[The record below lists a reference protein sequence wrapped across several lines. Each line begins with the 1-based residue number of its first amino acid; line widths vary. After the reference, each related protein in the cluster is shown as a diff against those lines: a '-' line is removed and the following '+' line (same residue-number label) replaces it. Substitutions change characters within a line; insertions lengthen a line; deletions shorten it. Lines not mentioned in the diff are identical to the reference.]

1 MVRALAGDSTM
12 MRGLVTG
19 RDTKTIPPV
28 SVNPHRIQRPST
40 ANLGLRIQAK
50 GRRPKASGSGWLSR
64 RLRRPT
70 SVTQL
75 ISFLPKGVIIES
87 LRLIRKGAFARLWWS
102 GTVSSLGDWVA
113 LFATIALANEIG
125 GVTGIIVPLVGRLLP
140 GIFGAV
146 GGVVA
151 DRLDRKWTMVIADFG
166 RGAIVLLLMVVD
178 SLLELFVISFL
189 LEVLTLIRQPARE
202 ASIPNIVTEDQLV
215 TANSLSLV
223 SAYGTFPL
231 GSIGWSVAS
240 KIGEWI
246 PEASAIAS
254 RNLAFLADAITFVIS
269 GLIVATMTLDTPE
282 VPEERQRDH
291 RFDFRAPWQDL
302 KEGVRFVA
310 REKHVRVIILGMAT
324 ALFGGG
330 SLFVLGQPFSVDALN
345 AGDSGFGVLL
355 TALGTGV
362 GLGMLVVASLNI
374 SGFKYEVFFAASLI
388 VTGLA
393 TIFTSLVD
401 TVFGAGGW
409 VFLVGLG
416 AGGAYVMG
424 FSALHEQVADEIRGR
439 TFAALFTVVRTALLA
454 SVALAG
460 AVAAAIDGLLP
471 DPLDDG
477 VRAVLMI
484 GGVIILLSGLF
495 TVWTIRDLIKAQRL
509 SPEARRNIE
518 DASEAFS
525 SLRGKRNSRRSD

>member
-1 MVRALAGDSTM
+1 
-12 MRGLVTG
+12 
-19 RDTKTIPPV
+19 
-28 SVNPHRIQRPST
+28 
-40 ANLGLRIQAK
+40 
-50 GRRPKASGSGWLSR
+50 
-64 RLRRPT
+64 
-70 SVTQL
+70 
-75 ISFLPKGVIIES
+75 
-87 LRLIRKGAFARLWWS
+87 
-102 GTVSSLGDWVA
+102 
-113 LFATIALANEIG
+113 
-125 GVTGIIVPLVGRLLP
+125 LVGRLLP

-151 DRLDRKWTMVIADFG
+151 DRFDRKWTMVIADLG
-166 RGAIVLLLMVVD
+166 RGVLVLFLIVVD
-178 SLLELFVISFL
+178 SLVELFVISFF

-202 ASIPNIVTEDQLV
+202 ASIPNLVTEEQLV

-231 GSIGWSVAS
+231 GSIGWSVAA

-246 PEASAIAS
+246 PEASAIGS
-254 RNLAFLADAITFVIS
+254 RNLAFIADAATFVIS
-269 GLIVATMTLDTPE
+269 GVIVATMTLETPE
-282 VPEERQRDH
+282 VPDDRRGDH
-291 RFDFRAPWQDL
+291 RFDFKAPWQDL
-302 KEGVRFVA
+302 KEGIRFVA
-310 REKHVRVIILGMAT
+310 KEKHVRVIILGMAA

-362 GLGMLVVASLNI
+362 GLGMLAVASFNI
-374 SGFKYEVFFAASLI
+374 SGLRYEIFFALSLV
-388 VTGLA
+388 VTGVA
-393 TIFTSLVD
+393 TMFTSVVD

-409 VFLVGLG
+409 VFVVGLG

-460 AVAAAIDGLLP
+460 VVAATIDGRLP
-471 DPLDDG
+471 GPLDDG
-477 VRAVLMI
+477 IRAVLMI
-484 GGVIILLSGLF
+484 GGTIILLSGVLS
-495 TVWTIRDLIKAQRL
+495 VWTVRDLIKGQRL
-509 SPEARRNIE
+509 SPEAKRSLG

-525 SLRGKRNSRRSD
+525 SLRGRRRSNRDDK

>member
-1 MVRALAGDSTM
+1 M
-12 MRGLVTG
+12 
-19 RDTKTIPPV
+19 
-28 SVNPHRIQRPST
+28 
-40 ANLGLRIQAK
+40 
-50 GRRPKASGSGWLSR
+50 
-64 RLRRPT
+64 
-70 SVTQL
+70 
-75 ISFLPKGVIIES
+75 
-87 LRLIRKGAFARLWWS
+87 WWS

-166 RGAIVLLLMVVD
+166 RGAIVLLLMIVD
-178 SLLELFVISFL
+178 NLLELFLISFA

-202 ASIPNIVTEDQLV
+202 ASIPNIVTEEQLV

-254 RNLAFLADAITFVIS
+254 RNLAFLADAVTFVIS
-269 GLIVATMTLDTPE
+269 GLIVATMTLKTPE
-282 VPEERQRDH
+282 IPEERQRDH
-291 RFDFRAPWQDL
+291 RFDFRTPWLDL
-302 KEGVRFVA
+302 KEGVAFVV

-374 SGFKYEVFFAASLI
+374 SGLKYEIFFAVSLI

-393 TIFTSLVD
+393 TMMTSVVH

-460 AVAAAIDGLLP
+460 AVAAALDGHLP
-471 DPLDDG
+471 APLDDG
-477 VRAVLMI
+477 VRAVLMM
-484 GGVIILLSGLF
+484 GGIIVLLSGLLS
-495 TVWTIRDLIKAQRL
+495 VWTVRDLIRGQRL
-509 SPEARRNIE
+509 SPEARRRIE
-518 DASEAFS
+518 GASEAFS
-525 SLRGKRNSRRSD
+525 RGRRRSDRDGS

>member
-1 MVRALAGDSTM
+1 S
-12 MRGLVTG
+12 
-19 RDTKTIPPV
+19 I
-28 SVNPHRIQRPST
+28 
-40 ANLGLRIQAK
+40 
-50 GRRPKASGSGWLSR
+50 
-64 RLRRPT
+64 
-70 SVTQL
+70 
-75 ISFLPKGVIIES
+75 
-87 LRLIRKGAFARLWWS
+87 RLIRKGPFARLWWS

-125 GVTGIIVPLVGRLLP
+125 GVTGIIVPLVARLLP
-140 GIFGAV
+140 GVFGAI

-151 DRLDRKWTMVIADFG
+151 DRLDRKWTMVISDFG
-166 RGAIVLLLMVVD
+166 RGALVLFLMLVD
-178 SLLELFVISFL
+178 NLFELFVISFF
-189 LEVLTLIRQPARE
+189 LEVFTLIRQPARE

-231 GSIGWSVAS
+231 GSLGWSVAS

-254 RNLAFLADAITFVIS
+254 RNLAFVLDAATFVIS
-269 GLIVATMTLDTPE
+269 GLIVATMVLETPE
-282 VPEERQRDH
+282 VSEDRKSEH

-302 KEGVRFVA
+302 KEGLRFVA
-310 REKHVRVIILGMAT
+310 LEKHVRVIILGMAA

-330 SLFVLGQPFSVDALN
+330 SLFVLGQPFSVDSLQ

-362 GLGMLVVASLNI
+362 GLGMLVVATLNI
-374 SGFKYEVFFAASLI
+374 SGLKYEIFFALSLI

-393 TIFTSLVD
+393 TIFTSIAE

-409 VFLVGLG
+409 VFVVGLG

-454 SVALAG
+454 SVAIAG
-460 AVAAAIDGLLP
+460 GVAAAVDGRLP
-471 DPLDDG
+471 HPLDDG
-477 VRAVLMI
+477 IRAILML
-484 GGVIILLSGLF
+484 GGVIILLSGVLA
-495 TVWTIRDLIKAQRL
+495 VWAVRDLLKVQRL
-509 SPEARRNIE
+509 TPEGRRKLS

-525 SLRGKRNSRRSD
+525 ALRGKRRSDRDQK

>member
-1 MVRALAGDSTM
+1 MGAAAVAAPIPDIVST
-12 MRGLVTG
+12 R
-19 RDTKTIPPV
+19 
-28 SVNPHRIQRPST
+28 
-40 ANLGLRIQAK
+40 
-50 GRRPKASGSGWLSR
+50 
-64 RLRRPT
+64 
-70 SVTQL
+70 
-75 ISFLPKGVIIES
+75 KGVNIES
-87 LRLIRKGAFARLWWS
+87 LRLIRRGSFARLWWS

-151 DRLDRKWTMVIADFG
+151 DRLDRKWTMVFADLG
-166 RGAIVLLLMVVD
+166 RGVLVLFLIGVD
-178 SLLELFVISFL
+178 SLFELFVISFF
-189 LEVLTLIRQPARE
+189 LEILTLIRQPARE
-202 ASIPNIVTEDQLV
+202 ASIPNIVTEEQLV

-231 GSIGWSVAS
+231 GSIGWSVAA

-246 PEASAIAS
+246 PEASAIGS
-254 RNLAFLADAITFVIS
+254 RNLAFIADAATFVIS
-269 GLIVATMTLDTPE
+269 GVIVATMTLETPE
-282 VPEERQRDH
+282 VPEDRRGDH

-302 KEGVRFVA
+302 KEGIRFVA
-310 REKHVRVIILGMAT
+310 KEKHVRVIILGMAA

-374 SGFKYEVFFAASLI
+374 SGLKYEIFFALSLI
-388 VTGLA
+388 VTGVA
-393 TIFTSLVD
+393 TMFTSVVH

-409 VFLVGLG
+409 VFIVGLG

-460 AVAAAIDGLLP
+460 VVAATIDGRLP
-471 DPLDDG
+471 GPLDDG
-477 VRAVLMI
+477 IRAVLMI
-484 GGVIILLSGLF
+484 GGTIILLSGVLS
-495 TVWTIRDLIKAQRL
+495 VWTVRDLIRSQRL
-509 SPEARRNIE
+509 SPEAQRSLG

-525 SLRGKRNSRRSD
+525 SLRGRRRSNRHDK

>member
-1 MVRALAGDSTM
+1 M
-12 MRGLVTG
+12 
-19 RDTKTIPPV
+19 
-28 SVNPHRIQRPST
+28 
-40 ANLGLRIQAK
+40 
-50 GRRPKASGSGWLSR
+50 
-64 RLRRPT
+64 
-70 SVTQL
+70 
-75 ISFLPKGVIIES
+75 
-87 LRLIRKGAFARLWWS
+87 
-102 GTVSSLGDWVA
+102 
-113 LFATIALANEIG
+113 
-125 GVTGIIVPLVGRLLP
+125 PLVGRLLP

-151 DRLDRKWTMVIADFG
+151 DRFDRKWTMVICDVG

-178 SLLELFVISFL
+178 NLLELFVVSFL

-202 ASIPNIVTEDQLV
+202 ASVPNIVTEEQLV

-231 GSIGWSVAS
+231 GSLGWSIAS
-240 KIGEWI
+240 KIGEWL

-254 RNLAFLADAITFVIS
+254 RNLAFLADSATFVIS
-269 GLIVATMTLDTPE
+269 GIIVAAMTLDTPE
-282 VPEERQRDH
+282 VPSERQSES
-291 RFDFRAPWQDL
+291 RFDFRTPWEDL
-302 KEGVRFVA
+302 KEGIRFVG
-310 REKHVRVIILGMAT
+310 REKHVRVIILGMAA

-362 GLGMLVVASLNI
+362 GLGMLVVASLNV
-374 SGFKYEVFFAASLI
+374 SGIKYEIFFSVSLI
-388 VTGLA
+388 ITGISTMFA
-393 TIFTSLVD
+393 SMVD
-401 TVFGAGGW
+401 TVFGAAGW

-424 FSALHEQVADEIRGR
+424 FSALHEQVEDEIRGR

-460 AVAAAIDGLLP
+460 AVAATVDGLLP
-471 DPLDDG
+471 GRLEDG
-477 VRAVLMI
+477 IRAVLML
-484 GGVIILLSGLF
+484 GGIIILISGLLTIW
-495 TVWTIRDLIKAQRL
+495 TVRSLIRGRRL
-509 SPEARRNIE
+509 SPESRRSLE

-525 SLRGKRNSRRSD
+525 SLRGKRRQEKRD

>member
-1 MVRALAGDSTM
+1 M
-12 MRGLVTG
+12 
-19 RDTKTIPPV
+19 
-28 SVNPHRIQRPST
+28 
-40 ANLGLRIQAK
+40 
-50 GRRPKASGSGWLSR
+50 
-64 RLRRPT
+64 
-70 SVTQL
+70 
-75 ISFLPKGVIIES
+75 
-87 LRLIRKGAFARLWWS
+87 WWS
-102 GTVSSLGDWVA
+102 GTVSSLGDWIA

-166 RGAIVLLLMVVD
+166 RGAIVLLLMLVD
-178 SLLELFVISFL
+178 NLLELFLISFA

-202 ASIPNIVTEDQLV
+202 ASIPNIVTEEQLV

-231 GSIGWSVAS
+231 GSIGWSIVS

-254 RNLAFLADAITFVIS
+254 RNLAFLADALTFVIS
-269 GLIVATMTLDTPE
+269 GLIVATMALKTPDI
-282 VPEERQRDH
+282 PDERRRDH
-291 RFDFRAPWQDL
+291 RFDLKTPWEDL
-302 KEGVRFVA
+302 KEGIAFVA

-374 SGFKYEVFFAASLI
+374 SGFKYEIFFAVSLI

-393 TIFTSLVD
+393 TMMTSVVN
-401 TVFGAGGW
+401 TVLGAVGW

-460 AVAAAIDGLLP
+460 AVAAAIDGHLP
-471 DPLDDG
+471 SPLDDG
-477 VRAVLMI
+477 VRAVLML
-484 GGVIILLSGLF
+484 GGIIVLLAGVLS
-495 TVWTIRDLIKAQRL
+495 VWTVRDLIRGQRL
-509 SPEARRNIE
+509 TPEAKRRIE

-525 SLRGKRNSRRSD
+525 WGRRRSNRNRP

>member
-1 MVRALAGDSTM
+1 M
-12 MRGLVTG
+12 
-19 RDTKTIPPV
+19 
-28 SVNPHRIQRPST
+28 
-40 ANLGLRIQAK
+40 
-50 GRRPKASGSGWLSR
+50 
-64 RLRRPT
+64 
-70 SVTQL
+70 
-75 ISFLPKGVIIES
+75 
-87 LRLIRKGAFARLWWS
+87 
-102 GTVSSLGDWVA
+102 GDWIA

-166 RGAIVLLLMVVD
+166 RGAIVLLLMLVD
-178 SLLELFVISFL
+178 NLLELFLISFA

-202 ASIPNIVTEDQLV
+202 ASIPNIVTEEQLV

-231 GSIGWSVAS
+231 GSIGWSIVS

-254 RNLAFLADAITFVIS
+254 RNLAFLADALTFVIS
-269 GLIVATMTLDTPE
+269 GLIVATMALKTPDI
-282 VPEERQRDH
+282 PDERRRDH
-291 RFDFRAPWQDL
+291 RFDLKTPWEDL
-302 KEGVRFVA
+302 KEGIAFVA

-374 SGFKYEVFFAASLI
+374 SGFKYEIFFAVSLI

-393 TIFTSLVD
+393 TMMTSVVN
-401 TVFGAGGW
+401 TVLGAVGW

-460 AVAAAIDGLLP
+460 AVAAAIDGHLP
-471 DPLDDG
+471 SPLDDG
-477 VRAVLMI
+477 VRAVLML
-484 GGVIILLSGLF
+484 GGIIVLLAGVLS
-495 TVWTIRDLIKAQRL
+495 VWTVRDLIRGQRL
-509 SPEARRNIE
+509 TPEAKRRIE

-525 SLRGKRNSRRSD
+525 WGRRRSNRNRP

>member
-1 MVRALAGDSTM
+1 M
-12 MRGLVTG
+12 
-19 RDTKTIPPV
+19 
-28 SVNPHRIQRPST
+28 
-40 ANLGLRIQAK
+40 
-50 GRRPKASGSGWLSR
+50 
-64 RLRRPT
+64 
-70 SVTQL
+70 
-75 ISFLPKGVIIES
+75 
-87 LRLIRKGAFARLWWS
+87 WWS
-102 GTVSSLGDWVA
+102 GTVSSLGDWIA

-166 RGAIVLLLMVVD
+166 RGAIVLLLMLVD
-178 SLLELFVISFL
+178 NLLELFLISFA

-202 ASIPNIVTEDQLV
+202 ASIPNIVTEEQLV

-231 GSIGWSVAS
+231 GSIGWSIVS

-254 RNLAFLADAITFVIS
+254 RNLAFLADALTFVIS
-269 GLIVATMTLDTPE
+269 GLIVATMALKTPDI
-282 VPEERQRDH
+282 PDERRRDH
-291 RFDFRAPWQDL
+291 RFDLKTPWEDL
-302 KEGVRFVA
+302 KEGIAFVA

-374 SGFKYEVFFAASLI
+374 SGFKYEIFFAVSLI

-393 TIFTSLVD
+393 TMMTSVVN
-401 TVFGAGGW
+401 TVLGAVGW

-460 AVAAAIDGLLP
+460 AVAAAIDGHLP
-471 DPLDDG
+471 SPLDDG
-477 VRAVLMI
+477 VRAVLML
-484 GGVIILLSGLF
+484 GGIIVLLAGVLS
-495 TVWTIRDLIKAQRL
+495 VWTVRDLIRGQRL
-509 SPEARRNIE
+509 TPE

-525 SLRGKRNSRRSD
+525 WGRRRSNRNRP

>member
-1 MVRALAGDSTM
+1 M
-12 MRGLVTG
+12 
-19 RDTKTIPPV
+19 
-28 SVNPHRIQRPST
+28 
-40 ANLGLRIQAK
+40 
-50 GRRPKASGSGWLSR
+50 
-64 RLRRPT
+64 
-70 SVTQL
+70 
-75 ISFLPKGVIIES
+75 
-87 LRLIRKGAFARLWWS
+87 WWS
-102 GTVSSLGDWVA
+102 GTISSLGDWVA

-146 GGVVA
+146 GGVIA
-151 DRLDRKWTMVIADFG
+151 DRFDRKWTMVVADMG
-166 RGAIVLLLMVVD
+166 RGGLVLFLMVVD
-178 SLLELFVISFL
+178 NLLELFVISFF
-189 LEVLTLIRQPARE
+189 LEILTLIRQPARE
-202 ASIPNIVTEDQLV
+202 ASIPNIVTESQLV
-215 TANSLSLV
+215 TANSLNLV

-231 GSIGWSVAS
+231 GSLGWSVAA
-240 KIGEWI
+240 KIGDWI

-254 RNLAFLADAITFVIS
+254 RNLAFLLDSATFIVS
-269 GLIVATMTLDTPE
+269 GLIVVTMVLDTPE
-282 VPEERQRDH
+282 VSEDRRSDH
-291 RFDFRAPWQDL
+291 RFDFKAPWRDL
-302 KEGVRFVA
+302 KEGLRFVV
-310 REKHVRVIILGMAT
+310 REQHVRVIILGMAA

-374 SGFKYEVFFAASLI
+374 SGLKYEVFFGLSLV

-393 TIFTSLVD
+393 TMFTSVVD

-409 VFLVGLG
+409 VTVVGLG

-460 AVAAAIDGLLP
+460 AVAAAVDGRLP
-471 DPLDDG
+471 HPLDDG
-477 VRAVLMI
+477 IRAVLML
-484 GGVIILLSGLF
+484 GGVIILLSGLLAIWA
-495 TVWTIRDLIKAQRL
+495 VRDLLKDQSL
-509 SPEARRNIE
+509 SPEARRSLG

-525 SLRGKRNSRRSD
+525 SLRGKRRSDRNDR

>member
-1 MVRALAGDSTM
+1 MGAAAAAAPIPDIVST
-12 MRGLVTG
+12 R
-19 RDTKTIPPV
+19 
-28 SVNPHRIQRPST
+28 
-40 ANLGLRIQAK
+40 
-50 GRRPKASGSGWLSR
+50 
-64 RLRRPT
+64 
-70 SVTQL
+70 
-75 ISFLPKGVIIES
+75 KGVNIES
-87 LRLIRKGAFARLWWS
+87 LRLIRRGSFARLWWS

-151 DRLDRKWTMVIADFG
+151 DRLDRKWTMVIADLG
-166 RGAIVLLLMVVD
+166 RGVLVLFLIVVD
-178 SLLELFVISFL
+178 SLLELFVISFF

-202 ASIPNIVTEDQLV
+202 ASIPNLVTEEQLV

-231 GSIGWSVAS
+231 GSIGWSVAA

-246 PEASAIAS
+246 PEASAIGS
-254 RNLAFLADAITFVIS
+254 RNLAFIADAATFVIS
-269 GLIVATMTLDTPE
+269 GVIVATMTLETPE
-282 VPEERQRDH
+282 VPDDRRGDH

-302 KEGVRFVA
+302 KEGIRFVA
-310 REKHVRVIILGMAT
+310 KEKHVRVIILGMAA

-362 GLGMLVVASLNI
+362 GLGMLAVASFNI
-374 SGFKYEVFFAASLI
+374 SGLRYEMFFALSLI
-388 VTGLA
+388 VTGVA
-393 TIFTSLVD
+393 TMFTSVVD

-409 VFLVGLG
+409 VFVVGLG

-460 AVAAAIDGLLP
+460 VVAATIDGRLP
-471 DPLDDG
+471 GPLDDG
-477 VRAVLMI
+477 IRAVLMI
-484 GGVIILLSGLF
+484 GGTIILLSGVLS
-495 TVWTIRDLIKAQRL
+495 VWTIRDLIKGQRL
-509 SPEARRNIE
+509 SPEAKRSLG

-525 SLRGKRNSRRSD
+525 SLRGRRRSNRDDK

>member
-1 MVRALAGDSTM
+1 MW
-12 MRGLVTG
+12 GLVAGPALTT
-19 RDTKTIPPV
+19 DIV
-28 SVNPHRIQRPST
+28 SMR
-40 ANLGLRIQAK
+40 
-50 GRRPKASGSGWLSR
+50 
-64 RLRRPT
+64 
-70 SVTQL
+70 
-75 ISFLPKGVIIES
+75 KGVYIES
-87 LRLIRKGAFARLWWS
+87 LRLIRRGSFARLWWS
-102 GTVSSLGDWVA
+102 GTISSLGDWVA

-166 RGAIVLLLMVVD
+166 RGILVLFLIGVD
-178 SLLELFVISFL
+178 SLLELFVISFF

-202 ASIPNIVTEDQLV
+202 ASIPNIVTEEQLV
-215 TANSLSLV
+215 SANSLSLV

-246 PEASAIAS
+246 PEASVIGS
-254 RNLAFLADAITFVIS
+254 RNLAFIADAATFVIS
-269 GLIVATMTLDTPE
+269 GVIVATMTLETPE
-282 VPEERQRDH
+282 VPEERRGNH
-291 RFDFRAPWQDL
+291 WFDFKAPWQDL
-302 KEGVRFVA
+302 KEGIRFVA
-310 REKHVRVIILGMAT
+310 KEKHVRVIILGMAA

-374 SGFKYEVFFAASLI
+374 SGLKYEIFFALSLV
-388 VTGLA
+388 VTGVA
-393 TIFTSLVD
+393 TMFTSVVD

-409 VFLVGLG
+409 VFVVGLG

-460 AVAAAIDGLLP
+460 VVAATIDGRLP
-471 DPLDDG
+471 GPLDDG
-477 VRAVLMI
+477 IRAVLMI
-484 GGVIILLSGLF
+484 GGTIILLSGLLS
-495 TVWTIRDLIKAQRL
+495 VWTVRDLIRSQRL
-509 SPEARRNIE
+509 SPEAKRSLG

-525 SLRGKRNSRRSD
+525 SLRGRRRSNRNDK

>member
-1 MVRALAGDSTM
+1 
-12 MRGLVTG
+12 
-19 RDTKTIPPV
+19 
-28 SVNPHRIQRPST
+28 
-40 ANLGLRIQAK
+40 
-50 GRRPKASGSGWLSR
+50 
-64 RLRRPT
+64 
-70 SVTQL
+70 
-75 ISFLPKGVIIES
+75 
-87 LRLIRKGAFARLWWS
+87 LWWS
-102 GTVSSLGDWVA
+102 GTISSLGDWVA

-140 GIFGAV
+140 GVFGAL

-151 DRLDRKWTMVIADFG
+151 DRFDRKWTMVVADMG
-166 RGAIVLLLMVVD
+166 RGGLVLFLMVVD
-178 SLLELFVISFL
+178 NLLELFVISFF
-189 LEVLTLIRQPARE
+189 LEIFTLIRQPARE

-215 TANSLSLV
+215 TANSLNLV

-231 GSIGWSVAS
+231 GSLGWSVAA
-240 KIGEWI
+240 KIGDWI

-254 RNLAFLADAITFVIS
+254 RNLAFLLDSATFIVS
-269 GLIVATMTLDTPE
+269 GLIVVTMVLETPE
-282 VPEERQRDH
+282 VSEDRRSDH
-291 RFDFRAPWQDL
+291 RFDFKAPWRDL
-302 KEGVRFVA
+302 KEGLRFVVH
-310 REKHVRVIILGMAT
+310 EKHVRVIILGMAA

-374 SGFKYEVFFAASLI
+374 SGLKYEVFFALSLI
-388 VTGLA
+388 VTGFA
-393 TIFTSLVD
+393 TMFTSVAH

-409 VFLVGLG
+409 VSLVGLG

-460 AVAAAIDGLLP
+460 AVAAAVDGRLP
-471 DPLDDG
+471 HPIDDG
-477 VRAVLMI
+477 IRAVLML
-484 GGVIILLSGLF
+484 GGVIILLSGVLAIWA
-495 TVWTIRDLIKAQRL
+495 VRDLLKDQSL
-509 SPEARRNIE
+509 SPEARRSLG

-525 SLRGKRNSRRSD
+525 SLRGKRRSDRNDR